1 MRQLGRKMWAAKMFR
16 KGSWRCHE
24 LKDCAIIE
32 MLEGDPGPYEF
43 IVFTPDELKQ
53 HEEAL
58 LREGWDA
65 ALSHEKEVT
74 LNVNGTR
81 LEKIKMRTYDS
92 IDHFLKSREK
102 E

>member
-1 MRQLGRKMWAAKMFR
+1 MTQLGRKMWGAKMLR

-58 LREGWDA
+58 LREGWEA
-65 ALSHEKEVT
+65 CASESSCHYY
-74 LNVNGTR
+74 
-81 LEKIKMRTYDS
+81 IHPS
-92 IDHFLKSREK
+92 ITFDDFLKSRGK